1 MCQAKTI
8 RYSHCIGEMIQNPYS
23 HPIRRLSFD
32 GDFGYTAQLL
42 NGAHLLYAGGP
53 CFLSATRVQLG
64 LKGRLVGYI
73 EGENRCSVN
82 RKKTLKSCRKN
93 SRNYGG
99 IFDVTGKHE
108 RVLELEA
115 EIAQPDFWNKGEQAQ
130 ELLKERTRL
139 QKIVEDCSGAKQQ
152 LEDIQILIELGEEGE
167 DEETLIEV
175 NGMLPDLQKL
185 IAQMEFARMLSG
197 DHDVNNATVSINA
210 GAGGTEA
217 QDWADIVLRMYTR
230 YCERKGFKVE
240 FTEYQP
246 GDDAGLKGATFT
258 VTGDYAY
265 GYLKSESGI
274 HRLVRISPF
283 DANSRRHTSFCSV
296 FVFPELDDSVEVEV
310 EDKDI
315 KVDTFRASG
324 AGGQHINKTDS
335 AIRITHIPTGIVTAC
350 QNQRSQHSNKATALK
365 QLKARLYELEI
376 RKKEEEAAAFSED
389 KKEIGW
395 GSQIRS
401 YVLHPYRMVKDHRT
415 SFESGNT
422 DAVLDGDLDGFIEAY
437 LLQG

>member
-1 MCQAKTI
+1 M
-8 RYSHCIGEMIQNPYS
+8 
-23 HPIRRLSFD
+23 
-32 GDFGYTAQLL
+32 
-42 NGAHLLYAGGP
+42 
-53 CFLSATRVQLG
+53 
-64 LKGRLVGYI
+64 
-73 EGENRCSVN
+73 
-82 RKKTLKSCRKN
+82 KN

-99 IFDVTGKHE
+99 IFDVPGKHE

-152 LEDIQILIELGEEGE
+152 LEDIQVLIELGEEGE

-185 IAQMEFARMLSG
+185 IGQMEFARMLSG

-296 FVFPELDDSVEVEV
+296 FVFPELDDSIEVEV

-437 LLQG
+437 LLQGK